1 MFLHRFYSGDVSQS
15 PPSLL
20 TLVQDMDVELVGLSQ
35 ESGMLISTLSDSRI
49 RAKVVESIIT
59 HSTAKLPH
67 QSWLVISRK
76 KYFFV
81 KFLIA
86 KMISLQLFITK
97 F

>member
-35 ESGMLISTLSDSRI
+35 ESGMLRSTLSDSRI
-49 RAKVVESIIT
+49 RAKVVESIIVIT

-67 QSWLVISRK
+67 QSLLVISRK

-81 KFLIA
+81 NF
-86 KMISLQLFITK
+86 
-97 F
+97 